1 LCGTARKR
9 KTALEED
16 PYTVK
21 EATDPR
27 NCLIIDSLC
36 YIYLKND
43 VEIRGKGGENNTS
56 NYIKYQS
63 RN

>member
-16 PYTVK
+16 PGTVK

-27 NCLIIDSLC
+27 NCLIIML
-36 YIYLKND
+36 YLKND
-43 VEIRGKGGENNTS
+43 VEIRGKAAKIT
-56 NYIKYQS
+56 IQIV
-63 RN
+63 